1 MSTPM
6 IIILFILGWIAC
18 GLLSYCFI
26 LTYMQT
32 VHWRVAEVKFREHRS
47 FALRAS
53 YFGYFGLLS
62 TLVCGYQKKGIKLSC
77 LGRRPL

>member
-6 IIILFILGWIAC
+6 IIVAIAIGWTAC
-18 GLLSYCFI
+18 GLLTYCYI

-32 VHWRVAEVKFREHRS
+32 VFWRTAEIAFRERRS

-53 YFGYFGLLS
+53 YFGYFGLIA
-62 TLVCGYQKKGIKLSC
+62 TLMCGYHKKGVKLSC
-77 LGRRPL
+77 LSRRPL

>member
-6 IIILFILGWIAC
+6 IIVAIAIFWLAC
-18 GLLSYCFI
+18 GLLTYCFV

-32 VHWRVAEVKFREHRS
+32 VFWRTAEIKFREHRS

-53 YFGYFGLLS
+53 YFGYLGLIA